1 MIFLN
6 KVKKIKVGL
15 FKKKSERSHEPIPRP
30 KASVLAHFNVFFF
43 FLLGCMDGASS
54 FQPIFFLAND
64 GIRPF
69 IWDNRRP
76 VVSISSFGLLKNW
89 GWDFSTLKIYFQYL
103 FYFKILI
110 NYLMSSNNSK
120 IGL

>member
-1 MIFLN
+1 
-6 KVKKIKVGL
+6 
-15 FKKKSERSHEPIPRP
+15 
-30 KASVLAHFNVFFF
+30 
-43 FLLGCMDGASS
+43 LLGCMDGASS